1 MEEDARAEYRVRQTK
16 LLRRSLLMKT
26 GACLAAWTVLFAV
39 WLLAVDALIVPRVAD
54 FVSAQCPWVR
64 VAPQDAA
71 AESESWYADAL
82 REAECDTIVSYVEA
96 LTDGRLAR
104 EAASDDARALVDAC
118 ARRGFAYESPADSD
132 DAPPDDREGGAYLKE
147 PSTEEIVRDAADSMR
162 PDRFL
167 TLFEEACA
175 ALGTPPETVPVISPW
190 QYDTERGQREVYY
203 ADGHKEYWDLRLYDF
218 LRALRIPLASLL
230 YVVGAWV
237 AVWLASGWFASR
249 FERLFAAL
257 AGLASDDAPAPELP
271 EEFGPTQ
278 RALEEARRSRADAQR
293 AALAAEQRKNE
304 LVAYLAHDIRTP
316 LTSVVGYLTL
326 LAEAPDMPEEQR
338 VRYAQVA
345 LDRAYRLEGMMEEFF
360 EITRYNL
367 GSIPIE
373 RHRFDAALL
382 CEQVAD
388 EFYPAAA
395 ARSIEIDVRVPGA
408 LECFADGEKV
418 SRVLNNLLKNAVA
431 YADAGTAV
439 AVRARI
445 ERAET
450 RPHAVERRGPC
461 ESDGAPPRA
470 VEDAGS
476 ATWLVIEV
484 ENRGREISPEHL
496 QAVFE
501 KFYREDPSRAAG
513 KGGAGLG
520 LAIAREIARAHGGD
534 LDARSEAGRT
544 VFTLCVPA

>member
-1 MEEDARAEYRVRQTK
+1 MEEDARGEYRVRQTK
-16 LLRRSLLMKT
+16 LLRRSLLKKT
-26 GACLAAWTVLFAV
+26 GACLAVWTALFVV
-39 WLLAVDALIVPRVAD
+39 WLLVVDALIAPRAAD
-54 FVSAQCPWVR
+54 FISEQCPWVR
-64 VAPQDAA
+64 VAPQDAG
-71 AESESWYADAL
+71 AEFEPWYADAL
-82 REAECDTIVSYVEA
+82 REAECGTVAQYVEA
-96 LTDGRLAR
+96 LADGGLTR

-118 ARRGFAYESPADSD
+118 ARRGFACESPADSD
-132 DAPPDDREGGAYLKE
+132 DAPSEDREGGAYLE
-147 PSTEEIVRDAADSMR
+147 GPSTEEIVRDAAGSMN
-162 PDRFL
+162 PDRFRA
-167 TLFEEACA
+167 LFEEACA
-175 ALGTPPETVPVISPW
+175 ALGTPPETVLVASPW
-190 QYDTERGQREVYY
+190 QYDSERGQREAYY

-218 LRALRIPLASLL
+218 LRASRVPLAALL
-230 YVVGAWV
+230 YIVGSWV

-249 FERLFAAL
+249 FEGLFAAV
-257 AGLASDDAPAPELP
+257 AGLACDAATTLELP

-395 ARSIEIDVRVPGA
+395 ARSIQIDVRVPGA

-439 AVRARI
+439 VVRARI
-445 ERAET
+445 EHAEARLHDGGG
-450 RPHAVERRGPC
+450 RPPREG
-461 ESDGAPPRA
+461 DGAPPLG
-470 VEDAGS
+470 VGDADP
-476 ATWLVIEV
+476 ATWLVVEV

-534 LDARSEAGRT
+534 LSARSEAGRT
-544 VFTLCVPA
+544 VFTLRVPA